1 VAHVEEVGRR
11 RWGDGLHVEEWYNVQ
26 RINIKKMSLKQLQGL
41 INEGRPE
48 VFAEV
53 IEVLNGDPRG
63 GAQKLVR
70 YCQARLEEYRRE
82 RDRLNRMYS
91 YERQVWAMGYR
102 LVAGLDEV
110 GRGPLAGP
118 VVAAAVIL
126 PNEVVL
132 SGLEDCRRVTGK
144 RRQELYERIKET
156 ALAISVG
163 MVHPEGID
171 EANVMMAT
179 YKAMVKAVNGLSV
192 APDYLLIDS
201 LHLPGVSQP
210 QAPIAGGDGQSC
222 SIAAASIV
230 AKVTR
235 DEYMVEMDKL
245 YPQYGF
251 ANHKG
256 YGTLEHRDALERYGP
271 CPIHRKTYGS
281 VREIMSL
288 SSGTLFADDE

>member
-1 VAHVEEVGRR
+1 MRM
-11 RWGDGLHVEEWYNVQ
+11 
-26 RINIKKMSLKQLQGL
+26 NIKKLSLKQLQTL
-41 INEGRPE
+41 IHDRGPE
-48 VFAEV
+48 VWTEV
-53 IEVLNGDPRG
+53 IEILGTDPRG
-63 GAQKLVR
+63 GAQKLVKL
-70 YCQARLEEYRRE
+70 CQTRLEEHKRE
-82 RDRLNRMYS
+82 RERIGRMFS

-102 LVAGLDEV
+102 FVAGLDEV

-126 PNEVVL
+126 PKEVVL
-132 SGLEDCRRVTGK
+132 PGLEDVRRLTPK
-144 RRQELYERIKET
+144 RRQELCGEIKKL
-156 ALAISVG
+156 ALGIGIG

-179 YKAMVKAVNGLSV
+179 YKAMVKVVQALEPQ
-192 APDYLLIDS
+192 PDYLLIDS

-210 QAPIAGGDGQSC
+210 QAPIAGGDSQSC
-222 SIAAASIV
+222 SIAAASVV

-235 DEYMVEMDKL
+235 DDYMVEMDKL

-251 ANHKG
+251 ASHKG
-256 YGTLEHRDALERYGP
+256 YGTLEHREALERHGP

-288 SSGTLFADDE
+288 SSGAIFADD

>member
-1 VAHVEEVGRR
+1 MRM
-11 RWGDGLHVEEWYNVQ
+11 
-26 RINIKKMSLKQLQGL
+26 NIKKMSLRELQEL
-41 INEGRPE
+41 IGQKGPE
-48 VFAEV
+48 VYAQV
-53 IEVLNGDPRG
+53 IESLGNDPRG
-63 GAQKLVR
+63 GAQRLVR
-70 YCQARLEEYRRE
+70 QCQAQLDEYKRE
-82 RDRLNRMYS
+82 RERIGRMFS

-126 PNEVVL
+126 PGELIVP
-132 SGLEDCRRVTGK
+132 GLEDCRRLSGK
-144 RRQELYERIKET
+144 RRQEVYEEIRAK
-156 ALAISVG
+156 ALGVGIG
-163 MVHPEGID
+163 MVHPDGID

-179 YKAMVKAVNGLSV
+179 YKAMVKAVADL
-192 APDYLLIDS
+192 AERPDYLLIDS
-201 LHLPGVSQP
+201 LHLPGVAQP

-235 DEYMVEMDKL
+235 DDYMIEMDKQ

-256 YGTLEHRDALERYGP
+256 YGTLEHREALERHGP

-288 SSGTLFADDE
+288 SSGGAFPED